1 MSSSDNLSS
10 RHRRNPHRTCRTI
23 CEVFADLNKPVSTD
37 KASILRSKETTVSQD
52 LNTAESCGQRTTKK
66 KKEKPQAADQSALPD
81 SSACLQNSTHE
92 LMGLNGVA
100 SSKSRK
106 PESTVPQKMTT
117 PKCPSK
123 TSKRSHRGR
132 KKKCIQPSEKEV
144 AASKAC
150 ADGPDNSVQ
159 NSCPEQHLSSPKRKG
174 TRCRHSKKTQNPQ
187 TPSDVST
194 GLHTCTTLSP
204 HCLKEISSC
213 HTNGDCSSI
222 PHTPKRGRGRP
233 RTRPLLSSTP
243 NSHLHP
249 LSPKRAENSCT
260 PHSRRK
266 VEDSS
271 LVKVCMKAIEALL
284 NCCLKFLA

>member
-1 MSSSDNLSS
+1 MSSSDKLSS
-10 RHRRNPHRTCRTI
+10 HHRRNPRRTCRTI
-23 CEVFADLNKPVSTD
+23 SEVFADLNKPVSTD
-37 KASILRSKETTVSQD
+37 KASFLHIKETTVSQD
-52 LNTAESCGQRTTKK
+52 LNTTESCGQRTTKK
-66 KKEKPQAADQSALPD
+66 KKEKPQAADQSLD

-92 LMGLNGVA
+92 LSGLNGLA
-100 SSKSRK
+100 SSKSHK
-106 PESTVPQKMTT
+106 PESTVPQKITT
-117 PKCPSK
+117 PKCPSE

-150 ADGPDNSVQ
+150 ADALDNSVR
-159 NSCPEQHLSSPKRKG
+159 NSCPEQHFSAPKTKG

-194 GLHTCTTLSP
+194 GLHTCTTLSARP
-204 HCLKEISSC
+204 LEEISSC
-213 HTNGDCSSI
+213 HTNADCSSL

-260 PHSRRK
+260 PHSHRK
-266 VEDSS
+266 VKDSS
-271 LVKVCMKAIEALL
+271 LVKVCMKAIKALL
-284 NCCLKFLA
+284 ICCLKFLH